1 MKIFET
7 HAHLDFKDFDKDRDE
22 LIGKCF
28 QNGIEKIINI
38 GVDEET
44 SLRSI
49 ELAQKYDYI
58 YASVGFHP
66 HDAEKYSPEILLKLL
81 KNKKVVAIGEIG
93 LDFYRNLSP
102 KEVQEK
108 VFEEQIQIAKQSNL
122 PIIVHDREAHE
133 DCLKI
138 LKKYQPLQVVF
149 HCFSGDEL
157 FAEQVLNEDWFISF
171 TGTITYKNNRLENVV
186 RMVPN
191 DRFFVETDS
200 PYLSPHPRRGK
211 RNSPLN
217 LTYIIE
223 KIAELKG
230 YSPKQIAEFSY
241 QNAYNFFLE
250 KR

>member
-22 LIGKCF
+22 LIEKCF

-149 HCFSGDEL
+149 HCFSGDEI

-241 QNAYNFFLE
+241 QNAYNFFLK